1 MNGNFFL
8 LAKVIPT
15 RYNSDVRYEEEGL
28 GSKGGDE
35 VMKFANSILERLFG
49 TKQGNDISG
58 QGEELQTPG
67 QMANGEQ
74 NKEDNE
80 AEKFLAHVPENQL
93 EIPEDHALNQLYQL
107 RREQAGGLPYPEL
120 LLEGCEAMPPEEL
133 KRELKRLDAELTS
146 IAVSRLEEAVPLQV
160 LPEEPEI
167 VEDENETD
175 GEEAEVNEQ
184 EEQEEIPE
192 PELDALPVVFV
203 SSNKMQAW
211 IMVFPPVGQ
220 GRDADEEM
228 LMRAL
233 QEKGVIFGVK
243 EERLRESLKRPERYF
258 HLIQAAEGRDVVQGE
273 DGYIIDYFSR
283 IDKRQI
289 EVDEHGRVDYA
300 SLNLVQSAAEGDVIC
315 EAVPP
320 TKAVPGRTV
329 LDQEIPGR
337 DGKAATLP
345 KGRNTEISED
355 GSKLLASASG
365 RLEYSGRS
373 FQIKSMLDIE
383 GNVDYSTGNINFL
396 GDVHIRGD
404 VCSGF
409 SVRSVGNITVD
420 GVVEAGTVEAG
431 GDLIV
436 AKGIIGDK
444 EAIVRSHHNIYTKY
458 LDNGIVHVRENLY
471 TDSILH
477 SEVYCDGEVQVV
489 SGRGTI
495 VGGTVRAA
503 VGINAKIVGN
513 RSESTTNVM
522 LGGQPCAD
530 FERELLLENIED
542 LEEEMEALERQP
554 ESPAR
559 TKRMNKVRL
568 DLSVD
573 KMKLGQFNKDME
585 KAEKKQEAQGKSR
598 LKCGIAYPGTVL
610 TIGNETLHL
619 TQETSS
625 CDGRLVNGEIK
636 LL

>member
-1 MNGNFFL
+1 
-8 LAKVIPT
+8 
-15 RYNSDVRYEEEGL
+15 
-28 GSKGGDE
+28 
-35 VMKFANSILERLFG
+35 MKFANSILERLFG
-49 TKQGNDISG
+49 TKQENDISSSG
-58 QGEELQTPG
+58 GELQNPE
-67 QMANGEQ
+67 QMANGEL
-74 NKEDNE
+74 NGEDKEVEDSR
-80 AEKFLAHVPENQL
+80 AFVPVNQL
-93 EIPEDHALNQLYQL
+93 ILPEDHALNQLFQL
-107 RREQAGGLPYPEL
+107 RREQAGELPYPEL
-120 LLEGCEAMPPEEL
+120 LLEGYENMPLEEL
-133 KRELKRLDAELTS
+133 GRELDRLDAELTS
-146 IAVSRLEEAVPLQV
+146 IAVSRLKEAAPPPA
-160 LPEEPEI
+160 LPEETDG
-167 VEDENETD
+167 VEEEKRMD
-175 GEEAEVNEQ
+175 GEEP
-184 EEQEEIPE
+184 EEPEEIPE

-203 SSNKMQAW
+203 AGDKMRAW

-220 GRDADEEM
+220 GREADEEM
-228 LMRAL
+228 LEKAL
-233 QEKGVIFGVK
+233 KEKGVAFGVK
-243 EERLRESLKRPERYF
+243 EEGLKEFLKRPERYF
-258 HLIQAAEGRDVVQGE
+258 RLFQAAEGREVVQGK
-273 DGYIIDYFSR
+273 DGYIVDFFSR

-289 EVDEHGRVDYA
+289 EVDEFDRVDYT

-320 TKAVPGRTV
+320 TNAVPGRTV
-329 LDQEIPGR
+329 LDKEIPGR
-337 DGKAATLP
+337 DGKAAALP

-365 RLEYSGRS
+365 RVEFSGRS
-373 FQIKSMLDIE
+373 FQIKSMLDVE

-436 AKGIIGDK
+436 AKGIVGNK
-444 EAIVRSHHNIYTKY
+444 ETIVRSHHNIYTKY

-477 SEVYCDGEVQVV
+477 SEVYCDGEIQVI

-503 VGINAKIVGN
+503 KGINAKVVGN

-530 FERELLLENIED
+530 FERELLLKNIAD
-542 LEEEMEALERQP
+542 LEEEMETLERQP

-585 KAEKKQEAQGKSR
+585 KAEKKQEVLGKSR

-610 TIGNETLHL
+610 TIGEETLHL

-625 CDGRLVNGEIK
+625 CDGRLVNGEIR

>member
-1 MNGNFFL
+1 
-8 LAKVIPT
+8 
-15 RYNSDVRYEEEGL
+15 
-28 GSKGGDE
+28 
-35 VMKFANSILERLFG
+35 MKFANSILERLFG
-49 TKQGNDISG
+49 TKQENDISSSG
-58 QGEELQTPG
+58 GELQNPE
-67 QMANGEQ
+67 QMANGEL
-74 NKEDNE
+74 NGEDKEVEDSR
-80 AEKFLAHVPENQL
+80 AFVPVNQL
-93 EIPEDHALNQLYQL
+93 ILPEDHALNQLFQL
-107 RREQAGGLPYPEL
+107 RREQAGELPYPEL
-120 LLEGCEAMPPEEL
+120 LLEGYENMPLEEL
-133 KRELKRLDAELTS
+133 GRELDRLDAELTS
-146 IAVSRLEEAVPLQV
+146 IAVSRLKEAAPPPA
-160 LPEEPEI
+160 LPEETDG
-167 VEDENETD
+167 VEEEKRMD
-175 GEEAEVNEQ
+175 GEEP
-184 EEQEEIPE
+184 EEPEEIPE

-203 SSNKMQAW
+203 AGDKMRAW

-220 GRDADEEM
+220 GREADEEM
-228 LMRAL
+228 LEKAL
-233 QEKGVIFGVK
+233 KEKGVAFGVK
-243 EERLRESLKRPERYF
+243 EEGLKEFLKRTERYF
-258 HLIQAAEGRDVVQGE
+258 RLFQAAEGREVVQGK
-273 DGYIIDYFSR
+273 DGYIVDFFSR

-289 EVDEHGRVDYA
+289 EVDEFDRVDYT

-320 TKAVPGRTV
+320 TNAVPGRTV
-329 LDQEIPGR
+329 LDKEIPGR
-337 DGKAATLP
+337 DGKAAALP

-355 GSKLLASASG
+355 GSKLLASTSG
-365 RLEYSGRS
+365 RVEFSGRS
-373 FQIKSMLDIE
+373 FQIKSMLDVE

-436 AKGIIGDK
+436 AKGIVGNK
-444 EAIVRSHHNIYTKY
+444 ETIVRSHHNIYTKY

-477 SEVYCDGEVQVV
+477 SEVYCDGEIQVI

-503 VGINAKIVGN
+503 KGINAKVVGN

-530 FERELLLENIED
+530 FERELLLKNIAD
-542 LEEEMEALERQP
+542 LEEEMETLERQP

-585 KAEKKQEAQGKSR
+585 KAEKKQEVLGKSR

-610 TIGNETLHL
+610 TIGEETLHL

-625 CDGRLVNGEIK
+625 CDGRLVNGEIR

>member
-1 MNGNFFL
+1 
-8 LAKVIPT
+8 
-15 RYNSDVRYEEEGL
+15 
-28 GSKGGDE
+28 
-35 VMKFANSILERLFG
+35 MKFANSILERLFG
-49 TKQGNDISG
+49 TKQENDISSSG
-58 QGEELQTPG
+58 GELQNPE
-67 QMANGEQ
+67 QMANGEL
-74 NKEDNE
+74 NGEDKEVEDSR
-80 AEKFLAHVPENQL
+80 AFVPVNQL
-93 EIPEDHALNQLYQL
+93 ILPEDHALNQLFQL
-107 RREQAGGLPYPEL
+107 RREQAGELPYPEL
-120 LLEGCEAMPPEEL
+120 LLEGYENMPLEEL
-133 KRELKRLDAELTS
+133 GRELDRLDAELTS
-146 IAVSRLEEAVPLQV
+146 IAVSRLKEAAPPPV
-160 LPEEPEI
+160 LPEETDG
-167 VEDENETD
+167 VEEEKRMD
-175 GEEAEVNEQ
+175 GEEP
-184 EEQEEIPE
+184 EEPEEIPE

-203 SSNKMQAW
+203 AGDKMRAW

-220 GRDADEEM
+220 GREADEEM
-228 LMRAL
+228 LEKAL
-233 QEKGVIFGVK
+233 KEKGVAFGVK
-243 EERLRESLKRPERYF
+243 EEGLKEFLKRPERYF
-258 HLIQAAEGRDVVQGE
+258 RLFQAAEGREVVQGK
-273 DGYIIDYFSR
+273 DGYIVDFFSR

-289 EVDEHGRVDYA
+289 EVDEFDRVDYT

-320 TKAVPGRTV
+320 TNAVPGRTV
-329 LDQEIPGR
+329 LDKEIPGR
-337 DGKAATLP
+337 DGKAAALP

-355 GSKLLASASG
+355 GSKLLASTSG
-365 RLEYSGRS
+365 RVEFSGRS
-373 FQIKSMLDIE
+373 FQIKSMLDVE

-436 AKGIIGDK
+436 AKGIVGNK
-444 EAIVRSHHNIYTKY
+444 ETIVRSHHNIYTKY

-477 SEVYCDGEVQVV
+477 SEVYCDGEIQVI

-503 VGINAKIVGN
+503 KGINAKVVGN

-530 FERELLLENIED
+530 FERELLLKNIAD
-542 LEEEMEALERQP
+542 LEEEMETLERQP

-585 KAEKKQEAQGKSR
+585 KAEKKQEVLGKSR

-610 TIGNETLHL
+610 TIGEETLHL

-625 CDGRLVNGEIK
+625 CDGRLVNGEIR

>member
-1 MNGNFFL
+1 
-8 LAKVIPT
+8 
-15 RYNSDVRYEEEGL
+15 
-28 GSKGGDE
+28 
-35 VMKFANSILERLFG
+35 MKFANSILERLFG
-49 TKQGNDISG
+49 TKQENDISSSG
-58 QGEELQTPG
+58 GELQNPE
-67 QMANGEQ
+67 QMANGEL
-74 NKEDNE
+74 NGEDKEVEDSR
-80 AEKFLAHVPENQL
+80 AFVPVNQL
-93 EIPEDHALNQLYQL
+93 ILPEDHALNQLFQL
-107 RREQAGGLPYPEL
+107 RREQAGELPYPEL
-120 LLEGCEAMPPEEL
+120 LLEGYENMPLEEL
-133 KRELKRLDAELTS
+133 GRELDRLDAELTS
-146 IAVSRLEEAVPLQV
+146 IAVSRLKEAAPPPA
-160 LPEEPEI
+160 LPEETDG
-167 VEDENETD
+167 VEEEKRMD
-175 GEEAEVNEQ
+175 GEEP
-184 EEQEEIPE
+184 EEPEEIPE

-203 SSNKMQAW
+203 AGDKMRAW

-220 GRDADEEM
+220 GREADEEM
-228 LMRAL
+228 LEKAL
-233 QEKGVIFGVK
+233 KEKGVAFGVK
-243 EERLRESLKRPERYF
+243 EEGLKEFLKRPERYF
-258 HLIQAAEGRDVVQGE
+258 RLFQAAEGREVVQGK
-273 DGYIIDYFSR
+273 DGYIVDFFSR

-289 EVDEHGRVDYA
+289 EVDEFDRVDYT

-320 TKAVPGRTV
+320 TNAVPGRTV
-329 LDQEIPGR
+329 LDKEIPGR
-337 DGKAATLP
+337 DGKAAALP

-355 GSKLLASASG
+355 GSKLLASTSG
-365 RLEYSGRS
+365 RVEFSGRS
-373 FQIKSMLDIE
+373 FQIKSMLDVE

-436 AKGIIGDK
+436 AKGIVGNK
-444 EAIVRSHHNIYTKY
+444 ETIVRSHHNIYTKY

-477 SEVYCDGEVQVV
+477 SEVYCDGEIQVI

-503 VGINAKIVGN
+503 KGINAKVVGN

-530 FERELLLENIED
+530 FERELLLKNIAD
-542 LEEEMEALERQP
+542 LEEEMETLERQP

-585 KAEKKQEAQGKSR
+585 KAEKKQEVLGKSR

-610 TIGNETLHL
+610 TIGEETLHL

-625 CDGRLVNGEIK
+625 CDGRLVNGEIR

>member
-1 MNGNFFL
+1 
-8 LAKVIPT
+8 
-15 RYNSDVRYEEEGL
+15 
-28 GSKGGDE
+28 
-35 VMKFANSILERLFG
+35 MKFANSILERLFG
-49 TKQGNDISG
+49 TKQENDISSSG
-58 QGEELQTPG
+58 GELQNPE
-67 QMANGEQ
+67 QMANGEL
-74 NKEDNE
+74 NGEDKEVEDSR
-80 AEKFLAHVPENQL
+80 AFVPVNQL
-93 EIPEDHALNQLYQL
+93 ILPEDHALNQLFQL
-107 RREQAGGLPYPEL
+107 RREQAGELPYPEL
-120 LLEGCEAMPPEEL
+120 LLEGYENMPLEEL
-133 KRELKRLDAELTS
+133 GRELDRLDAELTS
-146 IAVSRLEEAVPLQV
+146 IAVSRLKEAAPPPA
-160 LPEEPEI
+160 LPEETDG
-167 VEDENETD
+167 VEEEKRMD
-175 GEEAEVNEQ
+175 GEEP
-184 EEQEEIPE
+184 EEPEEIPE
-192 PELDALPVVFV
+192 PELDALPGVFV
-203 SSNKMQAW
+203 AGDKMRAW

-220 GRDADEEM
+220 GREADEEM
-228 LMRAL
+228 LEKAL
-233 QEKGVIFGVK
+233 KEKGVAFGVK
-243 EERLRESLKRPERYF
+243 EEGLKEFLKRPERYF
-258 HLIQAAEGRDVVQGE
+258 RLFQAAEGREVVQGK
-273 DGYIIDYFSR
+273 DGYIVDFFSR

-289 EVDEHGRVDYA
+289 EVDEFDRVDYT

-320 TKAVPGRTV
+320 TNAVPGRTV
-329 LDQEIPGR
+329 LDKEIPGR
-337 DGKAATLP
+337 DGKAAALP

-365 RLEYSGRS
+365 RVEFSGRS
-373 FQIKSMLDIE
+373 FQIKSMLDVE

-436 AKGIIGDK
+436 AKGIVGNK
-444 EAIVRSHHNIYTKY
+444 ETIVRSHHNIYTKY

-477 SEVYCDGEVQVV
+477 SEVYCDGEIQVI

-503 VGINAKIVGN
+503 KGINAKVVGN

-530 FERELLLENIED
+530 FERELLLKNIAD
-542 LEEEMEALERQP
+542 LEEEMETLERQP

-585 KAEKKQEAQGKSR
+585 KAEKKQEVLGKSR

-610 TIGNETLHL
+610 TIGEETLHL

-625 CDGRLVNGEIK
+625 CDGRLVNGEIR

>member
-1 MNGNFFL
+1 
-8 LAKVIPT
+8 
-15 RYNSDVRYEEEGL
+15 
-28 GSKGGDE
+28 
-35 VMKFANSILERLFG
+35 MKFANSILERLFG
-49 TKQGNDISG
+49 TKQENDISSSG
-58 QGEELQTPG
+58 GELQTPE
-67 QMANGEQ
+67 QMANGEL
-74 NKEDNE
+74 NGEDKEVGDSR
-80 AEKFLAHVPENQL
+80 AYVPVNQL
-93 EIPEDHALNQLYQL
+93 IFPEDHALNQLFQL
-107 RREQAGGLPYPEL
+107 RREQAGELPYPEL
-120 LLEGCEAMPPEEL
+120 LLEGCENMPMEEL
-133 KRELKRLDAELTS
+133 GRELDRLDAELTS
-146 IAVSRLEEAVPLQV
+146 IAVSRLKEATPPPA
-160 LPEEPEI
+160 LPEETDG
-167 VEDENETD
+167 VEEEKRMD
-175 GEEAEVNEQ
+175 GEES
-184 EEQEEIPE
+184 EEPEEIPE

-203 SSNKMQAW
+203 AGDKMRAW

-220 GRDADEEM
+220 GREADGEM
-228 LMRAL
+228 LEKAL
-233 QEKGVIFGVK
+233 KEKGVAFGVK
-243 EERLRESLKRPERYF
+243 EEGLKEFLKRPERYF
-258 HLIQAAEGRDVVQGE
+258 RLFQAAEGREVVQGK
-273 DGYIIDYFSR
+273 DGYIVDFFSR

-289 EVDEHGRVDYA
+289 EVDEFDRVDYT

-320 TKAVPGRTV
+320 TNAVPGRTV
-329 LDQEIPGR
+329 LDKEIPGR
-337 DGKAATLP
+337 DGKAAALP

-355 GSKLLASASG
+355 GSKLLASTSG
-365 RLEYSGRS
+365 RVEFSGRS
-373 FQIKSMLDIE
+373 FQIKSMLDVE

-409 SVRSVGNITVD
+409 FVRSVGNITVD

-436 AKGIIGDK
+436 AKGIVGNK
-444 EAIVRSHHNIYTKY
+444 ETIVRSHHNIYTKY

-477 SEVYCDGEVQVV
+477 SEVYCDGEIQVI

-503 VGINAKIVGN
+503 KGINAKVVGN

-530 FERELLLENIED
+530 FERELLLENIAD
-542 LEEEMEALERQP
+542 LEEEMETLERQP

-585 KAEKKQEAQGKSR
+585 KAEKKQEVLVKSR

-610 TIGNETLHL
+610 TIGEETLHL

-625 CDGRLVNGEIK
+625 CDGRLVNGEIR